1 MYWAVCTDGTYELI
15 DGQQRTISICQ
26 YINGEF
32 SFDSKYIHNLTADQK
47 QQILDYKLMI
57 YICSG
62 TDSERLEWFKTINI
76 AGEKLTNQE
85 LRNAVYSGSWLSD
98 AKKYFSKNNCVAYS
112 IGSDYLHGTPIRQDY
127 LETAIKWISNNKIE
141 DYMGLHQNDPNA
153 LELWSYFQ
161 SVMTWISGV
170 FITKRK
176 HMKRVEWGVLYNQFK
191 EVKLD
196 HNKIEQEVSKLI
208 CDDDVTDKSGIY
220 AYVLTRKE
228 KHLSIRAFTDS
239 MKQKVYEK
247 QQGICVIC
255 QNRFEISQM
264 EADHITPWN
273 EGGKTNEDNCQMLCK
288 EDNRRKSGK

>member
-1 MYWAVCTDGTYELI
+1 
-15 DGQQRTISICQ
+15 
-26 YINGEF
+26 
-32 SFDSKYIHNLTADQK
+32 
-47 QQILDYKLMI
+47 MI

-98 AKKYFSKNNCVAYS
+98 AKKYFSKSNCVAYS
-112 IGSDYLHGTPIRQDY
+112 IGSNYLNGSPIRQDY

-141 DYMGLHQNDPNA
+141 DYMGLHQNNPNA

-161 SVMTWISGV
+161 SVMTWISGI

-176 HMKRVEWGVLYNQFK
+176 RMKGVDWGVLYNQFK
-191 EVKLD
+191 EEKID
-196 HNKIEQEVSKLI
+196 HNKIEEEVKKLI
-208 CDDDVTDKSGIY
+208 SDDEVTNKTGIY
-220 AYVLTRKE
+220 AYVLTRNE

-247 QQGICVIC
+247 QQSICVLC
-255 QNRFEISQM
+255 QKKFEISQM